1 MRRCERQSRRHIRLQ
16 LRHALLRQSEHQ
28 IQVYFR
34 EQAIR
39 LRQRMFGLIGSMNAP
54 DAAQ

>member
-34 EQAIR
+34 EQSIR